1 MNYVM
6 IIFEFIFF
14 LILSFLT
21 ILTFYGLG
29 QLVLN
34 KIKKNFFESIFFGFI
49 VSAFIVT
56 LLHFFLKINLY
67 VIIFVFILGFSS
79 SIKNLKFFFNFNFR
93 ENFIYILI
101 FFVFIPIFLS
111 QKYHEDFGYYHLP
124 YVINLFNEKIIFGM
138 ANVNPAFIH
147 NSIWLNLLALFHV
160 NNNFNFLLLPS
171 FLLFVFF
178 NIYCLRNIFN
188 NKNHKVSDYFLIVSL
203 FYLILKFTRISEFGT
218 DVPVTIFSLL
228 SIFYY
233 FKYFETTESALKI
246 SYFYFILG
254 FTTFSILIKF
264 SSIPLII
271 LVIFIYFKDFKILKK
286 EILKSH
292 YIFIYVFI
300 FLFFIQQFIYSGCF
314 IFPTE
319 FSCFNMSWYNEDF
332 LEWMYN
338 LELINKSFASA
349 NNEIS
354 KENYLLEF
362 NWVSYWF
369 KRSYPELL
377 EHLLTMFIPLMIFLI
392 ILKNNNKKIK
402 NNYNFLIFILFV
414 LIGFIFWFTFSP
426 VFRFSVPYFLS
437 LIFIITL
444 NIFMKKQFSKK
455 VFITFILLIIV
466 FNLSKNIVRVSKKDT
481 VYFGMDNIKN
491 EFISLS
497 DFTLE
502 TPGVHKPDIK
512 NNKNGW
518 QGRLC
523 WDIPFLC
530 SYNDVSLQ
538 KKYGYLFVNKLNKL
552 K

>member
-1 MNYVM
+1 
-6 IIFEFIFF
+6 
-14 LILSFLT
+14 
-21 ILTFYGLG
+21 
-29 QLVLN
+29 
-34 KIKKNFFESIFFGFI
+34 
-49 VSAFIVT
+49 
-56 LLHFFLKINLY
+56 
-67 VIIFVFILGFSS
+67 
-79 SIKNLKFFFNFNFR
+79 
-93 ENFIYILI
+93 
-101 FFVFIPIFLS
+101 
-111 QKYHEDFGYYHLP
+111 
-124 YVINLFNEKIIFGM
+124 
-138 ANVNPAFIH
+138 
-147 NSIWLNLLALFHV
+147 
-160 NNNFNFLLLPS
+160 
-171 FLLFVFF
+171 
-178 NIYCLRNIFN
+178 
-188 NKNHKVSDYFLIVSL
+188 
-203 FYLILKFTRISEFGT
+203 
-218 DVPVTIFSLL
+218 
-228 SIFYY
+228 
-233 FKYFETTESALKI
+233 
-246 SYFYFILG
+246 
-254 FTTFSILIKF
+254 
-264 SSIPLII
+264 
-271 LVIFIYFKDFKILKK
+271 
-286 EILKSH
+286 
-292 YIFIYVFI
+292 
-300 FLFFIQQFIYSGCF
+300 
-314 IFPTE
+314 
-319 FSCFNMSWYNEDF
+319 
-332 LEWMYN
+332 
-338 LELINKSFASA
+338 
-349 NNEIS
+349 
-354 KENYLLEF
+354 
-362 NWVSYWF
+362 
-369 KRSYPELL
+369 
-377 EHLLTMFIPLMIFLI
+377 MFIPLMIFLI